1 VEARHKYNRGRV
13 QSVRGVVKEVPCLP
27 VTRWSAALSAR
38 CRRWEGPCQNQ
49 GASAR
54 RREAL
59 SGRTCE
65 IFDSPRS
72 LRLFARS
79 FVFIFY
85 GREQGRLTH
94 PRRTRQKHSASLLK
108 RNMKR

>member
-1 VEARHKYNRGRV
+1 
-13 QSVRGVVKEVPCLP
+13 VRGVVKEVPCLP

-65 IFDSPRS
+65 NFDSPRS

-79 FVFIFY
+79 FVCNFY
-85 GREQGRLTH
+85 GREQGRQHKPLQGCAAASH
-94 PRRTRQKHSASLLK
+94 TRDEPGSKHSASLLK